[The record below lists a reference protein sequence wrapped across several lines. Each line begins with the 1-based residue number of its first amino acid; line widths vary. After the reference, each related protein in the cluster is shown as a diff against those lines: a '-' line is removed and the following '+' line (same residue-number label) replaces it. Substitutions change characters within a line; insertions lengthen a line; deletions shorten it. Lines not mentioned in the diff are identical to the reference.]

1 MAKTEKKSG
10 PLKGIAASPGLAI
23 GIALVL
29 PDFDLEVQRRK
40 IPPAQAAAE
49 IARFERALA
58 DARAEL
64 QDLRAQVGA
73 LHESETEH
81 ILEVQVMLLD
91 DPTVVASTRRA
102 IEKEG
107 VNAEFAFNR
116 IFMQASAAYEA
127 SETDVFRDRAVDFK
141 DVSRRVLRHLAGV
154 SHGRIADLTE
164 PRVIIA
170 HDLEPSETVHFT
182 KGKVLAVATDSGG
195 RTSHSA
201 LLARSHGIPAVV
213 GLRSVTREIHDGDL
227 VVVDGFSGAV
237 WPRPSA
243 RRAERFRKRAEV
255 IEAHGKELATLRD
268 LACVTT
274 DGHTLELSANLEI
287 PEEVDHVLESGASGI
302 GLYRTE
308 FFYLGRPHLP
318 SEEEQV
324 EAYTRVAS
332 RMYPRTVIVRTMD
345 LGGDKVASYL
355 KTEDEANPFLGWR
368 GIRFALHHPEVFR
381 TQLRAIFRASATG
394 NLKMMFPM
402 VTTYDEL
409 DQALALCDEVKAELK
424 REGHAFDPHCEIGM
438 MVETP
443 SAVWSADLMAERV
456 AFFSVGS
463 NDLIQ
468 YTLAMDRGNEKIA
481 YLYEPLDPAV
491 LRSIAATVYAGHAAG
506 RWVGVCGEMAGDPRI
521 ALLLMGMG
529 VDEVSVS
536 PFDVPRVKAAVRA
549 CSLEVAQAVARRT
562 LELATA
568 GEIRAHLAEALDP
581 FLPALLLGGDDDA
594 SIAG

>member
-1 MAKTEKKSG
+1 LAKTEKRAG

-23 GIALVL
+23 GIARVL
-29 PDFDLEVQRRK
+29 ADPDLEVQRRR
-40 IPPAQAAAE
+40 IPSDRAAAE
-49 IARFERALA
+49 IARFERALVR
-58 DARAEL
+58 ARAEL
-64 QDLRAQVGA
+64 EDLRAQVGA
-73 LHESETEH
+73 LHERETEH
-81 ILEVQVMLLD
+81 ILQVQVMLLD
-91 DPTVVASTRRA
+91 DPTVSELTRVAIRD
-102 IEKEG
+102 EG
-107 VNAEFAFNR
+107 VNAEFAFHR
-116 IFMQASAAYEA
+116 IFSQAAQAYEA
-127 SETDVFRDRAVDFK
+127 SATDVFRERAVDFK
-141 DVSRRVLRHLAGV
+141 DVSRRVLRHLTG
-154 SHGRIADLTE
+154 SSEGRIADLLE
-164 PRVIIA
+164 PRVIVA

-201 LLARSHGIPAVV
+201 LIARSHGIPAVV

-255 IEAHGKELATLRD
+255 FEAHGKELATLRD
-268 LACVTT
+268 LAAVTT
-274 DGHTLELSANLEI
+274 DGRALELSANLEI
-287 PEEVDHVLESGASGI
+287 PEEVEHVLESGASGI

-324 EAYTRVAS
+324 EAYSGVAS
-332 RMYPRTVIVRTMD
+332 KLHPRPVIVRTMD

-381 TQLRAIFRASATG
+381 TQLRAIFRASAAG
-394 NLKMMFPM
+394 NVKLMFPM

-409 DQALALCDEVKAELK
+409 DQALALCDTVKAELK
-424 REGHAFDPHCEIGM
+424 REGHAFDPGCEIGM

-443 SAVWSADLMAERV
+443 SAVWSADLMAKRV
-456 AFFSVGS
+456 AFFSIGS

-491 LRSIAATVYAGHAAG
+491 LRSIAATVKAGHDAK
-506 RWVGVCGEMAGDPRI
+506 RWVGVCGEMAGDPRTAI
-521 ALLLMGMG
+521 LLLGMG
-529 VDEVSVS
+529 VDELSVS
-536 PFDVPRVKAAVRA
+536 PFDLPRVKAAVRA
-549 CSLEVAQAVARRT
+549 TSDVHARAIAERA
-562 LELATA
+562 LQLPTA
-568 GEIRAHLAEALDP
+568 NEIRALLSDELDRK
-581 FLPALLLGGDDDA
+581 LPALLLGGDDDA
-594 SIAG
+594 TVAG